1 MTKRKLSL
9 YSIVVTVCS
18 HYSITEKQFFSKTRK
33 KAYVQARYIAMYL
46 MRHHGNISSYCG
58 IRDYFDSNG
67 SVSNH
72 ATIMYAVKEMEDA
85 MEGFNKERK
94 RDIEEI
100 SERLCV
106 FRRMYI
112 DIHWFM
118 KVNKGEKVH
127 LKYGIQG
134 DKNIIWEHESIE
146 TRGNR
151 IYVRGKVKEGG
162 EWVERDDMMYE
173 EDGFICAGDGHKVFA
188 PGSEVLI

>member
-1 MTKRKLSL
+1 MTKRKLNL

-33 KAYVQARYIAMYL
+33 KAYVQARYVAMYL
-46 MRHHGNISSYCG
+46 MRYHGNISSYCG

-134 DKNIIWEHESIE
+134 DKTIIWEHESIE

-151 IYVRGKVKEGG
+151 IYVRGKVKEGE
-162 EWVERDDMMYE
+162 EWVDRHDVRRGWFYMCRRR
-173 EDGFICAGDGHKVFA
+173 I
-188 PGSEVLI
+188 